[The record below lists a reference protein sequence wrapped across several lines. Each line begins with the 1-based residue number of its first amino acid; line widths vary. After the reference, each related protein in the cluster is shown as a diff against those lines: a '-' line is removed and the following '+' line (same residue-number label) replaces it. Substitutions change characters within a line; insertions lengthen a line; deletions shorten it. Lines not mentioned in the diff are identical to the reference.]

1 MDGSWI
7 RYDKLVVWCNF
18 SIPWLDSSP
27 HPPILGEM
35 GKLPHILPKFD
46 VALIRQRVV
55 TKRCNLRKLEN
66 IISRGISPTV
76 WWKICKSSFPNFGG
90 SMAMH
95 CTGFS
100 SERRYQVGG
109 LLLEQHTPWVELGD
123 FQAKPKCR
131 GRHWKAHL
139 TMALS
144 FCEVLGGLRRQ
155 GTALSLTG
163 PEVLGSR

>member
-7 RYDKLVVWCNF
+7 RYDKLAVWCNF
-18 SIPWLDSSP
+18 NIPWLDSSP
-27 HPPILGEM
+27 HPPILGEV
-35 GKLPHILPKFD
+35 GKLPQILPKFD

-66 IISRGISPTV
+66 IISRGISTLQFGEKYANLP
-76 WWKICKSSFPNFGG
+76 FGG
-90 SMAMH
+90 SMATH

-131 GRHWKAHL
+131 GRDWKAHL

-144 FCEVLGGLRRQ
+144 FCEVLGGLCRQ

-163 PEVLGSR
+163 PEVLSSR

>member
-1 MDGSWI
+1 MIGF
-7 RYDKLVVWCNF
+7 VA
-18 SIPWLDSSP
+18 SSP
-27 HPPILGEM
+27 YFGGDGEIAPNFAKIWRCPHSSTCRNQTVQLTKI
-35 GKLPHILPKFD
+35 GKYYF
-46 VALIRQRVV
+46 
-55 TKRCNLRKLEN
+55 KRDKH
-66 IISRGISPTV
+66 PTV

-90 SMAMH
+90 SMATH

-100 SERRYQVGG
+100 SDRRYQVGG
-109 LLLEQHTPWVELGD
+109 LLLEQLTPWVELGD

-131 GRHWKAHL
+131 GRDWKAHL

-144 FCEVLGGLRRQ
+144 FCEVLGGLCRQ